1 MFIMPDA
8 KTTVTITIPADIS
21 EVYIELGWMLSDL
34 TDVMAEEV
42 KEWRSELRQA
52 VKDWKA
58 GGAEPDWGSFQDW
71 MNDICRDDGM
81 PILFPQMPVESDAL

>member
-81 PILFPQMPVESDAL
+81 PSLFPDANGI

>member
-1 MFIMPDA
+1 MST
-8 KTTVTITIPADIS
+8 TTVTIPGDIVD
-21 EVYIELGWMLSDL
+21 VYHELGWMLPEL

-58 GGAEPDWGSFQDW
+58 GGAEPDWGAFRDW

>member
-1 MFIMPDA
+1 MST
-8 KTTVTITIPADIS
+8 TTVTIPGDIVD
-21 EVYIELGWMLSDL
+21 VYHELGWMLSDL

>member
-1 MFIMPDA
+1 MPDA